1 MPKQMTIYL
10 EIFRLIN
17 TIEPKEKRNDFLG
30 KLVDWYFK
38 EEKPNFEPNSYEE
51 IIWEN
56 VLKPINKYKSCLI
69 NGCKG
74 GRPRRN
80 KKTETKTEIK
90 TESESETITTSDVI
104 VVVNN
109 NTLNNKENISK
120 KDSNRDRGVEEEEEK
135 ENSSNSVTSFVENNL
150 GRTISQYEYEQIK
163 VYIQEYSEPIVLKAY
178 QIAFEQNKTSLSY
191 VKGILQNWRDC
202 GLDTLEK
209 INKDLKSGKKST
221 NERKLEKIFAG
232 IDWGKDKHGSK

>member
-56 VLKPINKYKSCLI
+56 VLKPINKYKSCVT

-80 KKTETKTEIK
+80 KKTETKSEIK

-109 NTLNNKENISK
+109 NTLNNEEKISK
-120 KDSNRDRGVEEEEEK
+120 EDSNRDRAIGEEEEK
-135 ENSSNSVTSFVENNL
+135 ETFPDSIFDFVEKNY
-150 GRTISQYEYEQIK
+150 GRTLTPYEFEEVNDLVK
-163 VYIQEYSEPIVLKAY
+163 AHTEPVVLKAY
-178 QIAFEQNKTSLSY
+178 KIAFEQSVNKLSY
-191 VKGILQNWRDC
+191 IKGILKTWKDC

-209 INKDLKSGKKST
+209 IEDDMKKGKKSAS
-221 NERKLEKIFAG
+221 ERKLQKIFAEM
-232 IDWGKDKHGSK
+232 DWGKHGSK